1 MTFQDEQKQ
10 NEYSTFSAYYAE
22 VAKRPLTAASRS
34 LLNQLRTIAIG
45 QFGNGAFQEIVRAN
59 RPAAT
64 EATTERT
71 LGKQP
76 GGVTRR
82 TSSPEVKRPQPGTA
96 RHERLKER
104 GLLPV
109 AESKSAVA
117 GVVAEGKPISK
128 ADLEEERQLAEQG
141 MNDYAKGL
149 QSEDLDT
156 DAPNLSAKD
165 LVEKY
170 GSDAIA
176 ARLVELGEDAERLAE
191 KTDRQLA
198 NLLKKKLS
206 E

>member
-82 TSSPEVKRPQPGTA
+82 TSSPEVKQPKAGTA

-117 GVVAEGKPISK
+117 AVVA
-128 ADLEEERQLAEQG
+128 AAEP
-141 MNDYAKGL
+141 A
-149 QSEDLDT
+149 EDLNT

-170 GSDAIA
+170 GSEAIA

>member
-1 MTFQDEQKQ
+1 MQFQDEQKQ

-22 VAKRPLTAASRS
+22 VAKRPFTAASRS

-82 TSSPEVKRPQPGTA
+82 GSSPEVKQPKAGTA

-117 GVVAEGKPISK
+117 GVVAEGKI
-128 ADLEEERQLAEQG
+128 DLVHVS
-141 MNDYAKGL
+141 DKITVTVVSD
-149 QSEDLDT
+149 QSASDLNT

-170 GSDAIA
+170 GSEAIA